1 MSTGRILVVE
11 DDPAAAK
18 DIQSLLVDSG
28 YEVVIA
34 GTGGEGLETA
44 KSHTDFS
51 LVISDY
57 HMPNMDGLAMCEALR
72 RLDQYR
78 EVPMFMISSEL
89 NPRTKARGNKI
100 GILTWIAKPYNPDD
114 VLAII
119 VKALARKVTRKA
131 I

>member
-1 MSTGRILVVE
+1 MAKILVVE

-51 LVISDY
+51 LVIF
-57 HMPNMDGLAMCEALR
+57 LTTTILR
-72 RLDQYR
+72 
-78 EVPMFMISSEL
+78 
-89 NPRTKARGNKI
+89 NPKYTQ
-100 GILTWIAKPYNPDD
+100 
-114 VLAII
+114 
-119 VKALARKVTRKA
+119 
-131 I
+131 